1 MAYTIP
7 PVPPH
12 HHHHHQNKMNALGAP
27 YSVNGRSLASP
38 NVELMHPAMSYP
50 NPPRKQRRERT
61 TFTRAQLDVLETLF
75 SRTRYPDTFMREEVA
90 MKINLPE
97 SRVQVWFKNRRAK
110 CRQQQ
115 QQQQNGPNNNSTTNK
130 PRPAKKKTPPPTPRE
145 NDAPT
150 TTSSG
155 DTPPFKASPSVS
167 SSMPNNNSIWSP
179 ASIAPQPMTSDHLT
193 AANMS
198 NNSCMQHSYTMGNAQ
213 PAAGYTAQ
221 GYQSP
226 YFGAGLDYLSHMP
239 QFPGSINHQM
249 ASSAMNNGPMTTMA
263 SQLPPPHHA
272 HMPMG
277 AMSSA
282 ECIDGK
288 EQPQWKFQSL

>member
-7 PVPPH
+7 PVPSHHH
-12 HHHHHQNKMNALGAP
+12 HHHHHQNKMMGSP

-38 NVELMHPAMSYP
+38 NVDLMHPAMAYP
-50 NPPRKQRRERT
+50 NGPPRKQRRERT

-75 SRTRYPDTFMREEVA
+75 SRTRYPDIFMREEVA

-115 QQQQNGPNNNSTTNK
+115 QQNGPSSNNSNTSSTTNK
-130 PRPAKKKTPPPTPRE
+130 PRPAKKKTPPPTPRDS
-145 NDAPT
+145 DAPT
-150 TTSSG
+150 STPSSES
-155 DTPPFKASPSVS
+155 PPYNKPSPVS

-179 ASIAPQPMTSDHLT
+179 ANASITSQPSMTSDHIP
-193 AANMS
+193 ANMS
-198 NNSCMQHSYTMGNAQ
+198 NNSCMQHSYTMSNAQ
-213 PAAGYTAQ
+213 PAAGYASAQ

-226 YFGAGLDYLSHMP
+226 YFGAAGLDYLSHMP

-249 ASSAMNNGPMTTMA
+249 TSGGMNNGPMTTMS
-263 SQLPPPHHA
+263 SQLPPHHHA

-277 AMSSA
+277 AMTAGS
-282 ECIDGK
+282 E
-288 EQPQWKFQSL
+288 FQAL

>member
-1 MAYTIP
+1 
-7 PVPPH
+7 
-12 HHHHHQNKMNALGAP
+12 
-27 YSVNGRSLASP
+27 
-38 NVELMHPAMSYP
+38 MSY
-50 NPPRKQRRERT
+50 
-61 TFTRAQLDVLETLF
+61 RAYSITLILLEVKSGRNDLHQSKTHALTLQICEDFGIKNGF
-75 SRTRYPDTFMREEVA
+75 SVSFCYF
-90 MKINLPE
+90 
-97 SRVQVWFKNRRAK
+97 QVWFKNRRAK

-115 QQQQNGPNNNSTTNK
+115 QQQQNGPNSNNTTNK

-150 TTSSG
+150 TTSS

-179 ASIAPQPMTSDHLT
+179 ASIAPQPMSSDHL

-198 NNSCMQHSYTMGNAQ
+198 NNSCMQHSYTMPNAQ

-249 ASSAMNNGPMTTMA
+249 AASAMNNGPMTTMA

>member
-12 HHHHHQNKMNALGAP
+12 HHQNKMNAINSP
-27 YSVNGRSLASP
+27 YTVNGRSLASP

-75 SRTRYPDTFMREEVA
+75 SRTRYPDIFMREEVA

-115 QQQQNGPNNNSTTNK
+115 QQQQNGSNNNSSANK
-130 PRPAKKKTPPPTPRE
+130 PRPAKKKTPPPTSRDS
-145 NDAPT
+145 DAPAS
-150 TTSSG
+150 TSSE
-155 DTPPFKASPSVS
+155 TPPFKASPSVS

-179 ASIAPQPMTSDHLT
+179 ASIAPQPVMSSDHLP
-193 AANMS
+193 ANMS
-198 NNSCMQHSYTMGNAQ
+198 NNSCMQHSYPMTNAQ
-213 PAAGYTAQ
+213 PAAGYTAAQ

-226 YFGAGLDYLSHMP
+226 YFGPGLDYLSAHMP
-239 QFPGSINHQM
+239 QFPGAINHQM
-249 ASSAMNNGPMTTMA
+249 ASSAMNNSPMTTMA
-263 SQLPPPHHA
+263 SQLPPPPHHP

-277 AMSSA
+277 AMTSA

-288 EQPQWKFQSL
+288 EQTQWKFQSL

>member
-7 PVPPH
+7 PVPPQH
-12 HHHHHQNKMNALGAP
+12 HHHLQNKMNALGSP

-38 NVELMHPAMSYP
+38 NVELMHPAMSYT

-75 SRTRYPDTFMREEVA
+75 SRTRYPDIFMREEVA

-115 QQQQNGPNNNSTTNK
+115 QQQQNGPNSNNTTNK

-150 TTSSG
+150 TTSS

-179 ASIAPQPMTSDHLT
+179 ASIAPQPMSSDHL

-198 NNSCMQHSYTMGNAQ
+198 NNSCMQHSYTMPNAQ

-249 ASSAMNNGPMTTMA
+249 AASAMNNGPMTTMA